1 MLKNLSLT
9 NGFHLRSGLTNFAV
23 AAALLLML
31 AITASAYTLVLRNGQ
46 RIEIPSEFTLTKTTL
61 TYEISPGFNKT
72 MQLILI
78 DVAATERANKE
89 VPGSFFKHTEESPVV
104 VQPAPQAIRTLTNR
118 DLMAVRQRRIESE
131 QAYETRRKELGL
143 PTVEETRRRQE
154 AEGAALRAQIREE
167 NVGKAREESYWRA
180 RARELRT
187 EIATVDTQ
195 ISYLRGRIGEF
206 NENSLSDLV
215 ITEVYPIWPRTNRQS
230 RGWPYYPNQPY
241 GWPRVARPI
250 PRLGYPYPYPYGYP
264 TGPYDASGNSSER
277 ADLTNRLDDL
287 LVRRAGLSAQWRL
300 LEDEARDARV
310 PQIWLEP

>member
-9 NGFHLRSGLTNFAV
+9 NEFHLRSGLTNFAV

-78 DVAATERANKE
+78 DVPATERANKE
-89 VPGSFFKHTEESPVV
+89 APGSFFKHTEESPVV
-104 VQPAPQAIRTLTNR
+104 VQPGPQAIRTLTNR

-195 ISYLRGRIGEF
+195 ISYLRGRLNEF

-215 ITEVYPIWPRTNRQS
+215 ITEVYPIWPRTTRQ
-230 RGWPYYPNQPY
+230 
-241 GWPRVARPI
+241 
-250 PRLGYPYPYPYGYP
+250 
-264 TGPYDASGNSSER
+264 
-277 ADLTNRLDDL
+277 
-287 LVRRAGLSAQWRL
+287 
-300 LEDEARDARV
+300 
-310 PQIWLEP
+310 

>member
-9 NGFHLRSGLTNFAV
+9 NGFHLRSGLTNFVV
-23 AAALLLML
+23 AAAFLLML

-72 MQLILI
+72 MQLVLI
-78 DVAATERANKE
+78 DVAATERANHE
-89 VPGSFFKHTEESPVV
+89 APGSFFKHTDEVPVV
-104 VQPAPQAIRTLTNR
+104 VQPAPQATRTLTNR
-118 DLMAVRQRRIESE
+118 DLAAVRQRRIESE

-143 PTVEETRRRQE
+143 PTVEDTRRRQE
-154 AEGAALRAQIREE
+154 AEGAALRVQIREE
-167 NVGKAREESYWRA
+167 SVAKAREETYWRQ

-187 EIATVDTQ
+187 GIATVDTP
-195 ISYLRGRIGEF
+195 ISYFAGRINEF

-215 ITEVYPIWPRTNRQS
+215 ITEVYPIWPRTTRQS
-230 RGWPYYPNQPY
+230 GGWPYYPNAPF
-241 GWPRVARPI
+241 GFPRVARPI
-250 PRLGYPYPYPYGYP
+250 PGLGFPYPYRYP
-264 TGPYDASGNSSER
+264 TGPFDNFDKSSER

>member
-1 MLKNLSLT
+1 MLKNLSPR
-9 NGFHLRSGLTNFAV
+9 NGSGLRSALPNLAITFGLI
-23 AAALLLML
+23 LML

-46 RIEIPSEFTLTKTTL
+46 RIEIPSEFTLTRTTL

-72 MQLILI
+72 MLVTLI
-78 DVAATERANKE
+78 DVVATERANHE
-89 VPGSFFKHTEESPVV
+89 APGGFFKHREVSNLDPP
-104 VQPAPQAIRTLTNR
+104 PAPQAARTFTNR
-118 DLMAVRQRRIESE
+118 DLAAVRQRRIESE

-154 AEGAALRAQIREE
+154 EEGTALRAQIREE
-167 NVGKAREESYWRA
+167 NVGKAREESYWRG

-195 ISYLRGRIGEF
+195 IGYLRGRLSEF

-215 ITEVYPIWPRTNRQS
+215 ITDVYPIWPRTTRQS
-230 RGWPYYPNQPY
+230 RGWPYYPNAPFGY
-241 GWPRVARPI
+241 PRVARPI
-250 PRLGYPYPYPYGYP
+250 PGLGLPYPYRYP
-264 TGPYDASGNSSER
+264 TGPFDNFDKSSER

-287 LVRRAGLSAQWRL
+287 LVRRAGLSAQWRV

>member
-9 NGFHLRSGLTNFAV
+9 NRFRLRRALTNFAV
-23 AAALLLML
+23 AAAVLLMP
-31 AITASAYTLVLRNGQ
+31 AITASAYTLVLRHGQ

-143 PTVEETRRRQE
+143 PTVEESRKRQE
-154 AEGAALRAQIREE
+154 AEEVAFRERSRE
-167 NVGKAREESYWRA
+167 DSMSKAREESYWRQ
-180 RARELRT
+180 RAGELRS
-187 EIATVDTQ
+187 EMATVDTQ
-195 ISYLRGRIGEF
+195 ISYLRGRV
-206 NENSLSDLV
+206 SDL
-215 ITEVYPIWPRTNRQS
+215 N
-230 RGWPYYPNQPY
+230 
-241 GWPRVARPI
+241 
-250 PRLGYPYPYPYGYP
+250 
-264 TGPYDASGNSSER
+264 
-277 ADLTNRLDDL
+277 
-287 LVRRAGLSAQWRL
+287 
-300 LEDEARDARV
+300 
-310 PQIWLEP
+310 